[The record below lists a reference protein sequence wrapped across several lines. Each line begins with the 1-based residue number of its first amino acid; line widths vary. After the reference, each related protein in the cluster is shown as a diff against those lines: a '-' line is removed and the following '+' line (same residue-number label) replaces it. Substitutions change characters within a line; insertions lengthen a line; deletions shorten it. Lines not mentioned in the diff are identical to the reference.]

1 MNSIEKV
8 LIELTE
14 REALIKKAKEAL
26 IAVNTLAPLSVESKA
41 LVMSPS
47 PLKGRIR
54 LGSAKTKTPKYKLT
68 HPVNR
73 HMVTCSWAPCARRF
87 YALRKTSDHPGC
99 NKMHQEW
106 IYRLNGKRGEKWE
119 SVAKAIVAGT
129 LDPSTI
135 KKGKKVT
142 FTPKEQ
148 EKPASRW
155 KNKTCLANGL
165 HPECKGEFTPSRPHG
180 LYCSQQ
186 CARAFQR
193 RRSGRIMDQKVNPKR
208 TWAQSRANKGEIL
221 VPGDQLR
228 ANHSE
233 EKA

>member
-54 LGSAKTKTPKYKLT
+54 LGSSKAKAPRYKLT
-68 HPVNR
+68 HPVKR
-73 HMVTCSWAPCARRF
+73 HMVTCSWTPCSRRF
-87 YALRKTSDHPGC
+87 YALRKTSDHPAC
-99 NKMHQEW
+99 NKSHQEW
-106 IYRLNGKRGEKWE
+106 VYRLNGKRGPRWQE
-119 SVAKAIVAGT
+119 VAKAVAAGT
-129 LDPSTI
+129 MTTT
-135 KKGKKVT
+135 KGQRAVPPETVANSAKWGT
-142 FTPKEQ
+142 
-148 EKPASRW
+148 
-155 KNKTCLANGL
+155 KTCPANGL
-165 HPECKGEFTPSRPHG
+165 HPECKGEFIPKRPHA
-180 LYCSQQ
+180 LYCSSP
-186 CARAFQR
+186 CARAIQR
-193 RRSGRIMDQKVNPKR
+193 RRNGRIMDQRVNPKR